1 MESKMGNKGI
11 SRAFTELSAIMIT
24 LCIAIY
30 SLDLFYTQLITWL
43 PRATTSYGEYV
54 TYIIGIVVAIF
65 VTGWVLKNIGSNE
78 RMIGRL
84 EEIGDN
90 TIGKIPLIEI
100 VYNTIKSVIAFT
112 LGSAIKDNYTVV
124 MINNS
129 EYKCTVFGLITRTNN
144 SDVSDNPDMVTVYI
158 PTAYNVGTGLVVLMD
173 KKDLTIRPDLSPQQ
187 VFRFVTVGGFGT
199 NNVTLVKKDSQ

>member
-1 MESKMGNKGI
+1 MNNNGI
-11 SRAFTELSAIMIT
+11 ARTFTELASMIATFGIVAYVLGLILQRFET
-24 LCIAIY
+24 L
-30 SLDLFYTQLITWL
+30 L
-43 PRATTSYGEYV
+43 PWATT
-54 TYIIGIVVAIF
+54 TIGVYALATLGILAAFAVILWAFKLV
-65 VTGWVLKNIGSNE
+65 GRNE
-78 RMIGRL
+78 QLIGRL
-84 EEIGDN
+84 EEFGDN
-90 TIGKIPLIEI
+90 TIGKIPIIEI

-144 SDVSDNPDMVTVYI
+144 SDVSDNPNMVTVYI

-173 KKDLTIRPDLSPQQ
+173 VKDLTVRPDLSPQQ